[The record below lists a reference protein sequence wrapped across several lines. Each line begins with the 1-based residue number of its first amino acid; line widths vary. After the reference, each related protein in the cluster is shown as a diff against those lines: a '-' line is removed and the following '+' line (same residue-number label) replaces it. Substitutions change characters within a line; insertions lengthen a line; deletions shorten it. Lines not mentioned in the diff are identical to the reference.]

1 MSLKV
6 VTFADTIDERISVL
20 KDSCE
25 RLGLPLEVLGQR
37 GKWDRNAIKLKYL
50 SEYLS
55 QTNVDDK
62 QCLLIVDAFDVD
74 IMDGEASLIKAYEQF
89 NTDVIFS
96 AEANFYFREPT
107 LRHYYW
113 KHYFRGNTHYDY
125 LNSGSFIGLAQHVK
139 QMLGDIQALYGIDF
153 SDEDVLSSIRSDQS
167 LFSRFFADCSSQSF
181 RPDYTIAVDRKQQ
194 LFACT
199 GGRAT
204 AVSWPLL
211 SKRHSFLF
219 FQYERKLL
227 KTFGLASQQT
237 IFRDLVWKKDQLH
250 NTATGTH
257 PLVVHIPAS
266 REHFRRLLQQLKGKY
281 TFNTTSLL
289 KPLAAVVSFAAYL
302 QSLVTLLQIN
312 RYNKGRSTQPQIFR
326 YSKNYGP
333 GYHES
338 ASRLRDLLEKKVPF
352 CFSHLNDGEITFI
365 RKYLNKDN
373 EAKWYGRKQQIYSTV
388 LAERLM
394 TALKVKRHNYFVG
407 VPCGTCYPELKTLAL
422 ELRQADEFTVPAMTI
437 HHNLSLLPAILGALR
452 GRKLFFVLNEFQ
464 DLAVLK
470 KLGLEVDEPRIMRV
484 PFRNSYE
491 LYEELAEQRF
501 EDGTVVMMM
510 CGMLAKIVSPVWFEN
525 NPTCTFL
532 AFGSSMDDLI
542 QTDNIKYKL
551 YPSEFPYTR
560 NIFPY
565 RSFLFGLKKPCPEC
579 FDLRDVS

>member
-6 VTFADTIDERISVL
+6 VTFANTVDERVNTL
-20 KDSCE
+20 KNSCAK
-25 RLGLPLEVLGQR
+25 LALPLEVLGI
-37 GKWDRNAIKLKYL
+37 GEEWSTNAIKLSLLNKFLL
-50 SEYLS
+50 S
-55 QTNVDDK
+55 TDADDDDH
-62 QCLLIVDAFDVD
+62 LLVVDAFDVD
-74 IMDGEASLIKAYEQF
+74 VIGGENDILELFSQL
-89 NTDVIFS
+89 NTDVLFS
-96 AEANFYFREPT
+96 AEANFYFRDRI
-107 LRHYYW
+107 LKYYYW
-113 KHYFRGNTHYDY
+113 KFYPRGATYYDY
-125 LNSGSFIGLAQHVK
+125 LNSGSFMGKLKHLR
-139 QMLGDIQALYGIDF
+139 QMLSDIQALYGIDF
-153 SDEDVLSSIRSDQS
+153 SNQQALTQIRSDQS

-194 LFACT
+194 LFGCT
-199 GGRAT
+199 GGRAA

-237 IFRDLVWKKDQLH
+237 TFRDLVWKKDQLH

-266 REHFRRLLQQLKGKY
+266 REHFRRRLQQLKGKY

-289 KPLAAVVSFAAYL
+289 KPLAALVSFAAYL
-302 QSLVTLLQIN
+302 QSLVSLLQIN
-312 RYNKGRSTQPQIFR
+312 RYNKGRSTQPQVFR

-338 ASRLRDLLEKKVPF
+338 ASRLRDLLEKREPF

-407 VPCGTCYPELKTLAL
+407 IPCGTCYPELKALAL
-422 ELRQADEFTVPAMTI
+422 KLRQADVFTVPAMTI

-452 GRKLFFVLNEFQ
+452 GRKLYFVLNEFQ
-464 DLAVLK
+464 DLTVLK
-470 KLGLEVDEPRIMRV
+470 KLGLEADETRIMRV

-491 LYEELAEQRF
+491 LYDELAEQRF
-501 EDGTVVMMM
+501 EEGTVVMMM

-560 NIFPY
+560 NIYSY

-579 FDLRDVS
+579 FDLRDEN